1 MQRHKTSERGIGH
14 TKTRP
19 PSTKKGQAS
28 ILPSTGTKP
37 SNKQNTTGYASKKDI
52 RLKTRRNPPLTGNT
66 RYKET
71 HHTGIPARPGTR
83 TQGEMATYAE
93 TKKGLP
99 DSVCPGG
106 SHSKE
111 AATYSPALHCSTIGA
126 SGLNFSVRNGKR
138 WDPTAIAT

>member
-83 TQGEMATYAE
+83 TQGEMATNAE
-93 TKKGLP
+93 TKKTSRTDTVREALIQRRRLPTLPHCIAVPSAQVGLT
-99 DSVCPGG
+99 SLFGMGRGG
-106 SHSKE
+106 
-111 AATYSPALHCSTIGA
+111 TPL
-126 SGLNFSVRNGKR
+126 
-138 WDPTAIAT
+138 P

>member
-28 ILPSTGTKP
+28 ILLSTGTKP

-93 TKKGLP
+93 TKKP
-99 DSVCPGG
+99 PGQTLSERLYFKG
-106 SHSKE
+106 GGYLLSRI
-111 AATYSPALHCSTIGA
+111 ALQYHRRKWA
-126 SGLNFSVRNGKR
+126 
-138 WDPTAIAT
+138 

>member
-28 ILPSTGTKP
+28 ILLSTGTKP
-37 SNKQNTTGYASKKDI
+37 SNKQNTARYADI

-83 TQGEMATYAE
+83 TQGEMATNAE
-93 TKKGLP
+93 TKKASRTDTVRKALLQRRRLPTLPHCIAVPSAQVGLT
-99 DSVCPGG
+99 SLFGMGRGG
-106 SHSKE
+106 
-111 AATYSPALHCSTIGA
+111 TP
-126 SGLNFSVRNGKR
+126 
-138 WDPTAIAT
+138 PP

>member
-37 SNKQNTTGYASKKDI
+37 SNKQNTTEYASKKDI

-71 HHTGIPARPGTR
+71 SSHRHSRPSGNKDTRGNGDKYGDKKASRTDTVREALLQRRRLPTLPHCIAVPSAQVGLTSLFGMGRGGT
-83 TQGEMATYAE
+83 
-93 TKKGLP
+93 P
-99 DSVCPGG
+99 P
-106 SHSKE
+106 
-111 AATYSPALHCSTIGA
+111 P
-126 SGLNFSVRNGKR
+126 
-138 WDPTAIAT
+138 

>member
-93 TKKGLP
+93 TKK
-99 DSVCPGG
+99 
-106 SHSKE
+106 
-111 AATYSPALHCSTIGA
+111 A
-126 SGLNFSVRNGKR
+126 SRTVSVREALIQR
-138 WDPTAIAT
+138 RRLPTLPHCIAVPSAQVGLTSLFGMGRGGTPPP

>member
-37 SNKQNTTGYASKKDI
+37 SNKQNTTGYANKKDI
-52 RLKTRRNPPLTGNT
+52 RLKTRKNPPLTGNT

-83 TQGEMATYAE
+83 TQGEMATNAE
-93 TKKGLP
+93 TKKTSRTDTVREALLQRRRLPTLPHCIAVPSAQVGLT
-99 DSVCPGG
+99 SLFGMGRGG
-106 SHSKE
+106 
-111 AATYSPALHCSTIGA
+111 TP
-126 SGLNFSVRNGKR
+126 
-138 WDPTAIAT
+138 PP